1 MNIGIQHLVKA
12 VMRSLE
18 VEVLPHLD
26 PQTTPASNVRAC
38 LTLLA
43 NIETRVAHEA
53 QVVGEDNRELRPLL
67 QDCIERA
74 AKIGLDSATC
84 DAVRSALAPIADE
97 SQSGASGMIAAENRR
112 LQEAL
117 TTVINALPMA
127 VGDRAAKG
135 EFRSRLHQYLAA
147 TSQREMQLAE
157 SGLARMPV

>member
-1 MNIGIQHLVKA
+1 MNIDIQHLLKA

-18 VEVLPHLD
+18 AEVLPHLD

-53 QVVGEDNRELRPLL
+53 QVIGEDNSELRPLL
-67 QDCIERA
+67 QDCIEHA
-74 AKIGLDSATC
+74 ARIGLDSATC
-84 DAVRSALAPIADE
+84 DAVRNALAPVPKENQSDE
-97 SQSGASGMIAAENRR
+97 SGTFAGENRR

-117 TTVINALPMA
+117 TTVINALPT
-127 VGDRAAKG
+127 VEGDKVAKG

-147 TSQREMQLAE
+147 TSRREMQLAE
-157 SGLARMPV
+157 SGLARMPL